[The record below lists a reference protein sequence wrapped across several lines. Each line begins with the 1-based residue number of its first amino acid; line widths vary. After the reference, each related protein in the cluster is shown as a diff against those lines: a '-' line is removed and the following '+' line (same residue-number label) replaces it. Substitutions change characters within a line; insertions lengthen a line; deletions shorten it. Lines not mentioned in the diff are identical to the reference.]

1 MLRNKVHNEVS
12 KQLIAKATAYAVQH
26 LTPLPLTRIVPSVRR
41 RHCNLSVRIGYPT
54 MSDAKLLSTLPVLNW
69 IVARYGR
76 TRRAAAIARAYLE
89 TLD

>member
-1 MLRNKVHNEVS
+1 
-12 KQLIAKATAYAVQH
+12 
-26 LTPLPLTRIVPSVRR
+26 
-41 RHCNLSVRIGYPT
+41 